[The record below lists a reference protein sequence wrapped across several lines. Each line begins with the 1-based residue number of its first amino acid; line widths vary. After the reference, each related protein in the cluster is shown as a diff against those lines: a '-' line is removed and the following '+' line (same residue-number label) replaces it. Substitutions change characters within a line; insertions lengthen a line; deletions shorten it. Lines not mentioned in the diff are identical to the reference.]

1 MTSFDVKRRCLM
13 LKDEIWRHLTS
24 NDVDLL
30 WLKVIFN
37 HFSSKIID
45 GFFWKIKNVKNRHK
59 SSTQVQFVEKSIRR
73 EQRFSSKF
81 VMSDASFDIR
91 KITKFDVFFHQFS
104 SFDVIWRHLTSNLH
118 DVPNTIYAVISFGFV
133 NNLFIHEYSI
143 TRQLHLK
150 QKMLDLE

>member
-59 SSTQVQFVEKSIRR
+59 SSTQVIIRR

-81 VMSDASFDIR
+81 IMNDASCQMTSYDVKWRHPTPKKHEKHHSSSFHIR
-91 KITKFDVFFHQFS
+91 QIWRLFS
-104 SFDVIWRHLTSNLH
+104 SIFMIRRHSTSFYFFLH
-118 DVPNTIYAVISFGFV
+118 NVPNTKK
-133 NNLFIHEYSI
+133 NLN
-143 TRQLHLK
+143 
-150 QKMLDLE
+150 